1 MYNYANKKVNMF
13 TIEGELSM
21 QRYLFKRILSGI
33 LIIFISLGI
42 SFALIHA
49 APGNPIS
56 ILAGHDNPSPEMI
69 ESLTIKYGLD
79 KSKPVQFANYMKTLL
94 KGDLGYSII
103 NDKPVIDLIFEKV
116 FPTLLLALTGVILAV
131 IIGTSLG
138 IYAARK
144 KGSKFDIIA
153 NGISYIFDSTPGFWL
168 GLMMILLFASTI
180 KIFPTSGMVNLR
192 ASYTGIR
199 KVADILYHLC
209 LPLITV
215 VLIQIPKFFRIARS
229 SVIQIM
235 SEDFITTFKA
245 TGMNES
251 QIFRDYVFKN
261 AILPTITLF
270 GISLA
275 YVLGGIVIIEIV
287 FAWPG
292 MGRLLMDAIMKRDY
306 PLLMGIYLV
315 LSVSITI
322 TMILVDIVYAAID
335 PRIRYN

>member
-1 MYNYANKKVNMF
+1 
-13 TIEGELSM
+13 M
-21 QRYLFKRILSGI
+21 QRYLFNRVLSGI

-56 ILAGHDNPSPEMI
+56 ILAGHDNPSPELI

-79 KSKPVQFANYMKTLL
+79 QSKPVQFKNYMGTLL
-94 KGDLGYSII
+94 KGDLGYSIV
-103 NDKPVIDLIFEKV
+103 NDKPVIELIMEKV
-116 FPTLLLALTGVILAV
+116 FPTLLLALTGIIIAAV
-131 IIGTSLG
+131 VGTYAG

-144 KGSKFDIIA
+144 KGSKFDIIT

-168 GLMMILLFASTI
+168 GLMMILLFASTF

-192 ASYTGIR
+192 EGYTGVR
-199 KVADILYHLC
+199 KAIDILYHLC
-209 LPLITV
+209 LPLATV
-215 VLIQIPKFFRIARS
+215 VLVQIPTFFRIARS
-229 SVIQIM
+229 SVIQIS

-245 TGMNES
+245 TGMSEN

-261 AILPTITLF
+261 AILPTITIL

-306 PLLMGIYLV
+306 TLLMGIYLF
-315 LSVSITI
+315 LSVSII
-322 TMILVDIVYAAID
+322 LAMILVDIAYAIID

>member
-1 MYNYANKKVNMF
+1 
-13 TIEGELSM
+13 M
-21 QRYLFKRILSGI
+21 QRYLLKRIISGI
-33 LIIFISLGI
+33 LIIFISLGL
-42 SFALIHA
+42 SFMLIHA

-69 ESLTIKYGLD
+69 KNLTIKYGLD
-79 KSKPVQFANYMKTLL
+79 KSTPVQFKNYMGTLI

-103 NDKPVIDLIFEKV
+103 NDKPVIDLIMDKV
-116 FPTLLLALTGVILAV
+116 FPTLLLALSGIIIAAV
-131 IIGTSLG
+131 IGTYSG

-144 KGSKFDIIA
+144 KGSKFDIIT

-192 ASYTGIR
+192 EGYTGMR
-199 KVADILYHLC
+199 KAIDVLYHLS
-209 LPLITV
+209 LPLATV
-215 VLIQIPKFFRIARS
+215 VLIQIPTFFRIARS
-229 SVIQIM
+229 SVIQIS
-235 SEDFITTFKA
+235 SEDFITTFRA
-245 TGMNES
+245 TGMGEK

-261 AILPTITLF
+261 AILPTITIL

-275 YVLGGIVIIEIV
+275 YVLGGVVIIEIV

-306 PLLMGIYLV
+306 TLLMGIYLF
-315 LSVSITI
+315 LSISII
-322 TMILVDIVYAAID
+322 IAMIFVDIAYAIID

>member
-1 MYNYANKKVNMF
+1 
-13 TIEGELSM
+13 M
-21 QRYLFKRILSGI
+21 QRYLLKRIISGI
-33 LIIFISLGI
+33 LIIFISLGL
-42 SFALIHA
+42 SFMLIHA

-69 ESLTIKYGLD
+69 KSLTIKYGLD
-79 KSKPVQFANYMKTLL
+79 KSTPVQFKNYMGTLI

-103 NDKPVIDLIFEKV
+103 NDKPVIDLIMDKV
-116 FPTLLLALTGVILAV
+116 FPTLLLALSGIIIAAV
-131 IIGTSLG
+131 IGTYSG

-144 KGSKFDIIA
+144 KGSKFDIIT

-180 KIFPTSGMVNLR
+180 NIFPTSGMVNLR
-192 ASYTGIR
+192 EGYTGMR
-199 KVADILYHLC
+199 KAIDVLYHLS
-209 LPLITV
+209 LPLATV
-215 VLIQIPKFFRIARS
+215 VLIQIPTFFRIARS
-229 SVIQIM
+229 SVIQIS
-235 SEDFITTFKA
+235 SEDFITTFRA
-245 TGMNES
+245 TGMGEK

-261 AILPTITLF
+261 AILPTITIL

-275 YVLGGIVIIEIV
+275 YVLGGVVIIEIV

-306 PLLMGIYLV
+306 TLLMGIYLF
-315 LSVSITI
+315 LSISII
-322 TMILVDIVYAAID
+322 IAMIFVDIAYAIID

>member
-1 MYNYANKKVNMF
+1 
-13 TIEGELSM
+13 M
-21 QRYLFKRILSGI
+21 QRYLLKRIISGI
-33 LIIFISLGI
+33 LIIFISLGL
-42 SFALIHA
+42 SFMLIHA

-69 ESLTIKYGLD
+69 KSLTIKYGLD
-79 KSKPVQFANYMKTLL
+79 KSTPVQFKNYMGTLI

-103 NDKPVIDLIFEKV
+103 NDKPVIDLIMDKV
-116 FPTLLLALTGVILAV
+116 FPTLLLALSGIIIAAV
-131 IIGTSLG
+131 IGTYSG

-144 KGSKFDIIA
+144 KGSKFDIIT

-192 ASYTGIR
+192 EGYTGMR
-199 KVADILYHLC
+199 KAIDVLYHLS
-209 LPLITV
+209 LPLATV
-215 VLIQIPKFFRIARS
+215 VLIQIPTFFRIARS
-229 SVIQIM
+229 SVIQIS
-235 SEDFITTFKA
+235 SEDFITTFRA
-245 TGMNES
+245 TGMGEK

-261 AILPTITLF
+261 AILPTITIL

-275 YVLGGIVIIEIV
+275 YVLGGVVIIEIV

-306 PLLMGIYLV
+306 TLLMGIYLF
-315 LSVSITI
+315 LSISII
-322 TMILVDIVYAAID
+322 IAMIFVDIAYAIID